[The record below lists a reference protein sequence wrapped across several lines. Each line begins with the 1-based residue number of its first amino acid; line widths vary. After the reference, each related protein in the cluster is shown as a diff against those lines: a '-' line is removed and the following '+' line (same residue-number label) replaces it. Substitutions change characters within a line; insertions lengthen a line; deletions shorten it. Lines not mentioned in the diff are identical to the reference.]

1 MGLPSDLQTP
11 DINDVRPFIMLLYIQ
26 VPRLHWRRGY
36 QWGVQVTGLDSIDH
50 VVLVMLENRSFDHM
64 LGFLYPKSGNFDGL
78 DGTESNLAADGSEVK
93 VFPITPDIQN
103 AYYFPLANPTEGYK
117 ATNDQLFSS
126 DTPPASGVAAN
137 DGFVTSFARE
147 LQHPAHPLDPKLVG
161 AVPASI
167 MGMYAAETL
176 SVLSGLAKGFAVC
189 DGWFASVPTQTF
201 PNRAFAV
208 AGTSL
213 GYVDNSARGLP
224 AFNTPSVFGRL
235 ADAGQTWKIYGYS
248 GEPLT
253 AHDFPDT
260 VQPGPNGQVVSGFAR
275 FQSDAANGTLAA
287 LSYIEPEWAT
297 HPRSPHQPDD
307 GHNWHL
313 ENDQHPISNLAIGE
327 KLLYDVYQAL
337 RSNGVA
343 WEKTLLIITY
353 DEHGGN
359 YDHVHPPTGAIAPDN
374 VIGSSG
380 FDFTRFGVRVPA
392 VLVSP
397 LIPAG
402 TILHAPSDGP
412 PFDHTSI
419 IATLRARFGIG
430 ALGSRDAAAPNVG
443 SILTLATPRTDDPL
457 AGLQPPTAPD
467 PVLVP
472 GSPPVGAAPSSF
484 LEANALA
491 AAALPVPTDPI
502 ADPEA
507 KVQTLTTA
515 AEQYNFIQERRAAW
529 RAAGRPGVA
538 RASDSGQG

>member
-1 MGLPSDLQTP
+1 
-11 DINDVRPFIMLLYIQ
+11 
-26 VPRLHWRRGY
+26 
-36 QWGVQVTGLDSIDH
+36 
-50 VVLVMLENRSFDHM
+50 MLENRSFDHM

-224 AFNTPSVFGRL
+224 AFNTPSVFGKL

-253 AHDFPDT
+253 AHDFP
-260 VQPGPNGQVVSGFAR
+260 
-275 FQSDAANGTLAA
+275 
-287 LSYIEPEWAT
+287 
-297 HPRSPHQPDD
+297 
-307 GHNWHL
+307 
-313 ENDQHPISNLAIGE
+313 
-327 KLLYDVYQAL
+327 
-337 RSNGVA
+337 
-343 WEKTLLIITY
+343 
-353 DEHGGN
+353 EHG
-359 YDHVHPPTGAIAPDN
+359 PARPER
-374 VIGSSG
+374 GSG
-380 FDFTRFGVRVPA
+380 LGLRQVPVRR
-392 VLVSP
+392 
-397 LIPAG
+397 G
-402 TILHAPSDGP
+402 Q
-412 PFDHTSI
+412 
-419 IATLRARFGIG
+419 
-430 ALGSRDAAAPNVG
+430 RDARRPLVHRAGVGDAPPVAAPARRWAQ
-443 SILTLATPRTDDPL
+443 LAP
-457 AGLQPPTAPD
+457 
-467 PVLVP
+467 
-472 GSPPVGAAPSSF
+472 
-484 LEANALA
+484 
-491 AAALPVPTDPI
+491 
-502 ADPEA
+502 
-507 KVQTLTTA
+507 
-515 AEQYNFIQERRAAW
+515 
-529 RAAGRPGVA
+529 
-538 RASDSGQG
+538 

>member
-1 MGLPSDLQTP
+1 
-11 DINDVRPFIMLLYIQ
+11 MLLYRQ
-26 VPRLHWRRGY
+26 APRLHWRRGY

-103 AYYFPLANPTEGYK
+103 AYYFPLANPAEGYK

-126 DTPPASGVAAN
+126 DTPPASGEAAN
-137 DGFVTSFARE
+137 DGFVTSFASE

-176 SVLSGLAKGFAVC
+176 PVLSGLAKGFAVC

-224 AFNTPSVFGRL
+224 AFNTPSVFGKL

-253 AHDFPDT
+253 SHDFPDT
-260 VQPGPNGQVVSGFAR
+260 VQPGPNGEVVSGFAR
-275 FQSDAANGTLAA
+275 FQSDAANGNARRLLVHRAGVGDA
-287 LSYIEPEWAT
+287 PPDRPA
-297 HPRSPHQPDD
+297 RQPDD

-337 RSNGVA
+337 QQRPSLGKDPA
-343 WEKTLLIITY
+343 HHHLRRARRQLRPRAPADGGDRTGQRDRLL
-353 DEHGGN
+353 
-359 YDHVHPPTGAIAPDN
+359 
-374 VIGSSG
+374 
-380 FDFTRFGVRVPA
+380 GVRLHAFRSPGTRGPRLSAHPGRHDPA
-392 VLVSP
+392 RAQRRGHPSTTPRSSRPSALVSASGRSETATPP
-397 LIPAG
+397 LP
-402 TILHAPSDGP
+402 D
-412 PFDHTSI
+412 
-419 IATLRARFGIG
+419 
-430 ALGSRDAAAPNVG
+430 VG

-457 AGLQPPTAPD
+457 AGLQPPTARTRSSYPAH
-467 PVLVP
+467 
-472 GSPPVGAAPSSF
+472 PPSARPQAPSLKQMPWPLRLS
-484 LEANALA
+484 
-491 AAALPVPTDPI
+491 PSRRTRS
-502 ADPEA
+502 
-507 KVQTLTTA
+507 QTRKPRCRRSRRRPSSTTSSRSVA
-515 AEQYNFIQERRAAW
+515 QH
-529 RAAGRPGVA
+529 GVRPGGPGIA
-538 RASDSGQG
+538 RPSDSTHG

>member
-1 MGLPSDLQTP
+1 
-11 DINDVRPFIMLLYIQ
+11 MLLYLH
-26 VPRLHWRRGY
+26 VSRLHLASGY
-36 QWGVQVTGLDSIDH
+36 QWAVQVAGFDSIDH

-78 DGTESNLAADGSEVK
+78 DGTESNPDAGGNEVR
-93 VFPITPDIQN
+93 VFPITPGMQN
-103 AYYFPLANPTEGYK
+103 AYYFPLANPSEGYK

-126 DTPPASGVAAN
+126 DTPPASGEAAN
-137 DGFVTSFARE
+137 GGFVTSFANE
-147 LQHPAHPLDPKLVG
+147 LQHPAHPLDPRLVG

-176 SVLSGLAKGFAVC
+176 PVLSGLAKGFAVC

-213 GYVDNSARGLP
+213 GYIDNSAHGVP
-224 AFNTPSVFGRL
+224 AFNTPSVFGKL

-248 GEPLT
+248 GDPLT

-260 VQPGPNGQVVSGFAR
+260 VQPGPNGEVVSGFAR
-275 FQSDAANGTLAA
+275 FQSDAANGMLAA
-287 LSYIEPEWAT
+287 FSYIEPEWAT
-297 HPRSPHQPDD
+297 HPRPHTPPDVAQAD
-307 GHNWHL
+307 DDHNFHV
-313 ENDQHPISNLAIGE
+313 ENDQHPVSNLAVGE

-337 RSNGVA
+337 RGNGPA

-353 DEHGGN
+353 DEHGGTF
-359 YDHVHPPTGAIAPDN
+359 DHVHPPTGAIAPDG
-374 VIGSSG
+374 VIGPSG
-380 FDFTRFGVRVPA
+380 FGFTRFGVRVPA
-392 VLVSP
+392 VLVCP
-397 LIPAG
+397 LIPEG
-402 TILHAPSDGP
+402 TILHAPSDGRP

-430 ALGSRDAAAPNVG
+430 ALGSRDAAAPDLG
-443 SILTLATPRTDDPL
+443 SILTLPAPRTDDPL
-457 AGLQPPTAPD
+457 AGLEPPTAPD
-467 PVLVP
+467 PVLIA

-491 AAALPVPTDPI
+491 AAALPVPADPI

-507 KVQTLTTA
+507 KVRTLTTA
-515 AEQYNFIQERRAAW
+515 AQQYSFIQERRAAW
-529 RAAGRPGVA
+529 RAAGRPPE
-538 RASDSGQG
+538 